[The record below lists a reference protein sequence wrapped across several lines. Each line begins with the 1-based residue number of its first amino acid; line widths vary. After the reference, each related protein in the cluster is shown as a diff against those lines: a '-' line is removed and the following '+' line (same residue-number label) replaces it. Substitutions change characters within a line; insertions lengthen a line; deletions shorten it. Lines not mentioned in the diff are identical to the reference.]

1 MRIKSMVNLG
11 QLIDS
16 SAINPGTSLPVS
28 VKASVLLATAPPEPR
43 KVCIAFEHAEP
54 GNNMTAWAVKHCL
67 FPDDYIYLV
76 HVTNRV
82 SPPSSIKHPS
92 RVAQTVLL
100 WHNGATVSIPC

>member
-1 MRIKSMVNLG
+1 MRIKSMVNLS

-16 SAINPGTSLPVS
+16 QGFNPGASLPVN

-54 GNNMTAWAVKHCL
+54 GNNMTAWAVKYCL

-76 HVTNRV
+76 HVTHKV
-82 SPPSSIKHPS
+82 SPLLHHP
-92 RVAQTVLL
+92 LL
-100 WHNGATVSIPC
+100 SLPCSTGCFAMA